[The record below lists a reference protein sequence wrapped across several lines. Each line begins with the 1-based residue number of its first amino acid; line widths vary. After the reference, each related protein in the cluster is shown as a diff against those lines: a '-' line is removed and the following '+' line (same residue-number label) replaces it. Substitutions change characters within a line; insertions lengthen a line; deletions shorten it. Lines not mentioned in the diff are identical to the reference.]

1 MTEGY
6 TLIAKWRP
14 WVYYR
19 IITFRVDGS
28 SRMQRMIS
36 SLETALPLDQGPTR
50 PDYFAT
56 VAMRCN
62 RYGTTPPN
70 TQPLLEREYETF
82 EQAVQG
88 HEMAVMVFGGRP
100 TRHRGS

>member
-1 MTEGY
+1 M
-6 TLIAKWRP
+6 AA

-19 IITFRVDGS
+19 IITFRLDGS

-36 SLETALPLDQGPTR
+36 SLETGLPLDQAPTR
-50 PDYFAT
+50 PNYFAT

-62 RYGTTPPN
+62 RYGTTHPN
-70 TQPLLEREYETF
+70 TQPLLEREYETL

-88 HEMAVMVFGGRP
+88 HEMAVMAFGGRP
-100 TRHRGS
+100 TQHRGS